1 MKIKHQRSKNRTD
14 LGRTPSFFPPTNFS
28 TDGAFMALG
37 IFALVAAPTTVSSH
51 SFFFAILESG
61 AQEFKQ
67 SRMQSHKGNSF
78 TAQLSMGAPSPFPP
92 PTPSKQSPWLVRRE
106 RGMIFINI
114 KTIPILCTTCKMER
128 VEKEAYQK
136 FPRLTYV
143 WSWNILWADKLV
155 KHKSTVSK

>member
-1 MKIKHQRSKNRTD
+1 
-14 LGRTPSFFPPTNFS
+14 
-28 TDGAFMALG
+28 
-37 IFALVAAPTTVSSH
+37 VAAPTTVSSH

-143 WSWNILWADKLV
+143 WSWTYCELTSQSNTSQLSPSNYLFARLHLPRFKQF
-155 KHKSTVSK
+155 S